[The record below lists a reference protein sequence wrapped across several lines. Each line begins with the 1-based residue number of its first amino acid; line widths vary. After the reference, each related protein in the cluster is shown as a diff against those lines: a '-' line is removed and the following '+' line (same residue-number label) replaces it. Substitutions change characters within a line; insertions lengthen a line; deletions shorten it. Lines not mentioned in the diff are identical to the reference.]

1 MTYAII
7 RSGGKQYQVKVGDK
21 LILDR
26 LDQEEGK
33 EIEFPEVLLV
43 KNGDTVQIG
52 TPTLPAKVSGKV
64 TKHFKGDKLHIY
76 KFKAKS
82 HYRRK
87 MGFRPFQTEVEITN
101 IS

>member
-7 RSGGKQYQVKVGDK
+7 RSGGKQYQVKVGDR
-21 LILDR
+21 LIVDR
-26 LDQEEGK
+26 LKTEEGK
-33 EIEFPEVLLV
+33 EVVFPEVLLV
-43 KNGDTVQIG
+43 KNGDSVEIG
-52 TPTLPAKVSGKV
+52 TPTLTAKVSGKV
-64 TKHFKGDKLHIY
+64 TKHFKGEKLHIY

-87 MGFRPFQTEVEITN
+87 TGFRAYQTEVQITS